1 MNFTCNGLFYLSWLP
16 GHHFVGFMVRSV
28 LELGRGSACEAYPIY
43 IRGFSENLEQFHL
56 GKIQSG
62 SSGWICVVWGWEGGF
77 MKWSQVPL
85 GVGWSGLLGDGS
97 SFYGKS
103 TYLKRGTDVT
113 TQGKYKHWMNHKLP
127 NWTLDRGRCFKRKCG
142 LSKRILAGWVKLNLQ
157 KTCCQYWWEHK
168 WWGKAS

>member
-1 MNFTCNGLFYLSWLP
+1 MQNPLWLFPRSMNFTCNGLFYLSWLP

-28 LELGRGSACEAYPIY
+28 LELGRGSAWEAYPIY

-77 MKWSQVPL
+77 MKWSQVPR

-97 SFYGKS
+97 SFYGRS
-103 TYLKRGTDVT
+103 TYLKRGSNCNNTEENINNT
-113 TQGKYKHWMNHKLP
+113 EWIIINSQ
-127 NWTLDRGRCFKRKCG
+127 
-142 LSKRILAGWVKLNLQ
+142 NL
-157 KTCCQYWWEHK
+157 ED
-168 WWGKAS
+168 AF

>member
-1 MNFTCNGLFYLSWLP
+1 MQNPLWLLPRSMNFTCNGLFYLPWLP

-77 MKWSQVPL
+77 MKWSQVPR

-97 SFYGKS
+97 CFYGRS
-103 TYLKRGTDVT
+103 TYLKRGSNCNNTEENINNT
-113 TQGKYKHWMNHKLP
+113 EWIIMN
-127 NWTLDRGRCFKRKCG
+127 
-142 LSKRILAGWVKLNLQ
+142 SQNLEDAFNPD
-157 KTCCQYWWEHK
+157 KTPPPTK
-168 WWGKAS
+168 